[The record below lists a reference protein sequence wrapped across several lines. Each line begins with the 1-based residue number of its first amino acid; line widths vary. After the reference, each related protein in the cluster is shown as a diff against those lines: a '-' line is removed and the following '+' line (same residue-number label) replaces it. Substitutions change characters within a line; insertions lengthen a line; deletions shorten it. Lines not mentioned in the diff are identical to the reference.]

1 MRPFRNV
8 RILTGVLISSL
19 AICGQAS
26 AEDTKGKWQFGFG
39 ISYFS
44 TTDYIRSNADL
55 AFASGTI
62 GPTGL
67 PSVGNV
73 DPRPDIN
80 ILNQP
85 SVADRFQFDAKA
97 SYGVTRWLAVE
108 VSTSY
113 LKAPV
118 GNIEFYTQNNTQ
130 PLGFP
135 TSGSTGCGPQGGS
148 TCFNYTPGLQETT
161 FTNSFLPVGEITE
174 IPVRLDGLI
183 RFRPESP
190 FDPYIGLG
198 VGYMFNNLQ
207 EGSEFKARATEIS
220 NLLVSTASEGEFTDS
235 GRADKPPGGSGPAF
249 HPGPLQATVGNSFE
263 WHAIGGVDY
272 YINDHFSFYIDARY
286 VWTSG
291 AIDIRTDGAH
301 QVQFGILDEGQLLL
315 GQIGSASD
323 PSQYNLWEDRQP
335 FHHYSDTGVITS
347 LSTDCHYFDPSL
359 GHDVNCLGDGK
370 FETEDKNNNEI
381 IDPDLFL
388 DPVAHFTQRELTTCY
403 PGQDAANIKGE
414 DDGCIF
420 VFPPGPYN
428 GPMDRFD
435 DLTFKCASCAGNNPP
450 GSDPNVAIRPDT
462 EDRNFN
468 NYMDRFLFYGI
479 DICTTQ
485 EGVGNPACANSNTH
499 FNPSLPANYVWPGG
513 CSTIAPTSKTPPV
526 KAEGCP
532 EPFGP
537 SGTPPSTTS
546 TSDNVA
552 DTYLVQGGRI
562 FLGGFGLGF
571 GFKFTF

>member
-1 MRPFRNV
+1 M
-8 RILTGVLISSL
+8 VL
-19 AICGQAS
+19 CGQS
-26 AEDTKGKWQFGFG
+26 FAEDTKGKWQFGFG

-97 SYGVTRWLAVE
+97 SYGLTRWLAVE
-108 VSTSY
+108 VSGSY
-113 LKAPV
+113 LKSPV
-118 GNIEFYTQNNTQ
+118 GNIEFFTENNTQ

-135 TSGSTGCGPQGGS
+135 TSGPAGCGPVGGQ
-148 TCFNYTPGLQETT
+148 TCFSYTPGLQESQS
-161 FTNSFLPVGEITE
+161 TNTFLPVGEITE
-174 IPVRLDGLI
+174 IPIRLDGLI

-198 VGYMFNNLQ
+198 VGYMFNSLS
-207 EGSEFKARATEIS
+207 EGSEFKARSTEVS
-220 NLLVSTASEGEFTDS
+220 NLLVSTASEGEFTDP
-235 GRADKPPGGSGPAF
+235 GRTDKPAGGSGPAF
-249 HPGPLQATVGNSFE
+249 HPAPLEATLGNSFE

-301 QVQFGILDEGQLLL
+301 QVEFGILDQGQLLL
-315 GQIGSASD
+315 GQLGSPTD
-323 PSQYNLWEDRQP
+323 PSQYNLWEDQQP
-335 FHHYSDTGVITS
+335 FHHYAEDGTISS
-347 LSTDCHYFDPSL
+347 LAADCHYQNSN
-359 GHDVNCLGDGK
+359 GQNVSCLGDRL

-381 IDPDLFL
+381 VDQDLFL
-388 DPVAHFTQRELTTCY
+388 NPVTHFTQGELTRCY
-403 PGQDAANIKGE
+403 PGQDPDTIKGE

-428 GPMDRFD
+428 GPGDRFT
-435 DLTFKCASCAGNNPP
+435 DLTFKCPSCVGNNPP

-468 NYMDRFLFYGI
+468 NYMDRFLLYGI

-485 EGVGNPACANSNTH
+485 AGVGNPACAHSNTH
-499 FNPSLPANYVWPGG
+499 FNPDLPANYVWPGG
-513 CSTIAPTSKTPPV
+513 CSTVAPTSRTPPV
-526 KAEGCP
+526 KTEGCP
-532 EPFGP
+532 EPFV
-537 SGTPPSTTS
+537 SASSAPSTTS
-546 TSDNVA
+546 TTDDVA
-552 DTYLVQGGRI
+552 DSYLIQGGKI